1 MAVLFMDSADHYTDP
16 AHKWSSNNSFTVS
29 AGNGRNSTACLRTP
43 TNGATLQKN
52 LTAAIATG
60 VIGFAFKRTDLTL
73 DSAILQIREGSAVH
87 VSINSLTN
95 GALAVVGPGG
105 TLGTS
110 APALIVG
117 NVYAYIEV
125 RATIHDSTGAVTV
138 RINGVAVLT
147 LTNVDT
153 QNAGTATFDNIRFT
167 KFVTG
172 GGNFDWDDIYICDT
186 AGGVNDDFLGDVR
199 VQYRAPT
206 GAGNSTD
213 WTPLAGSNF
222 QNVDDAAPD
231 EDTTYNSATL
241 AGAIDLYETADLTG
255 SPTTVFA
262 VQAINRVREDDAG
275 SHTVAAKLR
284 AGTTTDTGATV
295 SVNASY
301 DTKTEVW
308 DENPDTAAAWAPADF
323 PIEVGVEL
331 IS

>member
-16 AHKWSSNNSFTVS
+16 THKWSSNNSFSVA
-29 AGNGRNSTACLRTP
+29 AGAGRNSTACLRTG
-43 TNGATLQKN
+43 TNGANVQKN
-52 LTAAIATG
+52 LPAAIATG
-60 VIGFAFKRTDLTL
+60 VIGFAFRRTDLAN
-73 DSAILQIREGSAVH
+73 DSAILQIREGSTVH
-87 VSINSLTN
+87 VSVNSLTN
-95 GALAVVGPGG
+95 GSLSVVGPGG
-105 TLGTS
+105 TLGST

-117 NVYAYIEV
+117 GVFAYIEV
-125 RATIHDSTGAVTV
+125 KPLIHNSTGAVAI

-153 QNAGTATFDNIRFT
+153 QNGGTATFDNIRLT

-172 GGNFDWDDIYICDT
+172 GGNFDFDDVYILDT

-199 VQYRAPT
+199 VQYRAPD
-206 GAGNSTD
+206 GAGNSTQ
-213 WTPLAGSNF
+213 WTPSAGSNF

-241 AGAIDLYETADLTG
+241 VGAVDLYTTADLSG
-255 SPTTVFA
+255 SPTSVFA
-262 VQAINRVREDDAG
+262 VQAIGRVREDDAG
-275 SHTVAAKLR
+275 GHTIALVLR
-284 AGTTTDTGATV
+284 ASATTDSGTAVTT
-295 SVNASY
+295 NDTY

-308 DENPDTAAAWAPADF
+308 NANPDASAWDPADF